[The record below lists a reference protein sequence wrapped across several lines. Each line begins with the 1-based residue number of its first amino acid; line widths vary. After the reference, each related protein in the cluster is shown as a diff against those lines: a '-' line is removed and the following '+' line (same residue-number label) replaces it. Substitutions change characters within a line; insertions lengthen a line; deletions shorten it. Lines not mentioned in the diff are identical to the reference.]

1 MINFLPP
8 QTKHTNQN
16 FENKKIPTL
25 VSNNSNSATTS
36 ITTTTSTTTSGG
48 GGGGGGL
55 LGVPQQEKQPS
66 RPTTPNFLSVPA
78 SPRPRLNTAEIKERI
93 LKFCKRATEDY
104 QVSSPLKK
112 NKTQI

>member
-1 MINFLPP
+1 M
-8 QTKHTNQN
+8 K
-16 FENKKIPTL
+16 EKEKKIPTL
-25 VSNNSNSATTS
+25 VSNSNSATTS
-36 ITTTTSTTTSGG
+36 TTTTTTTTSTATGG
-48 GGGGGGL
+48 GGSGGGL

-104 QVSSPLKK
+104 QVSSPSF
-112 NKTQI
+112 